1 MTVKMRTLWVIFCSS
16 AAVYVL
22 PHDMIMLEPEMT
34 NTITPSRSLASSFGL
49 ALRVLVFEAQKT
61 PFTMQGHELT
71 NFAWG
76 GS

>member
-16 AAVYVL
+16 TAAYVM
-22 PHDMIMLEPEMT
+22 PHDMIMSEPEMT
-34 NTITPSRSLASSFGL
+34 NTITSSRSRASSFGL
-49 ALRVLVFEAQKT
+49 ELRVLVIEAQKT